1 MTATKLY
8 GELAHWWPIF
18 SAKEDYAEEAASFR
32 EIFETAV
39 TPPPRT
45 VVEFGSGGG
54 NNAFHLKA
62 NFAMTLVDISPAMLE
77 VSRAINPDCEHLPGD
92 MRSVRLDRVFDAVF
106 IHDAIMYITTEADLR
121 QAIETAFVHVK
132 PGGVALLAPD
142 FVRETFRPSTEDGGE
157 DGEGRSIRWLEWTF
171 DPDPADN
178 MVTAHFVYMFKE
190 GDKVTTEHDVHS
202 CGLFDRAV
210 WLRLLQDVGFQTR
223 IVVDSYNR
231 DLFVAL
237 KPLA

>member
-32 EIFETAV
+32 EILETAV

-92 MRSVRLDRVFDAVF
+92 MRSVRLDRVFDAIF

-142 FVRETFRPSTEDGGE
+142 FVREDLPPFDGG
-157 DGEGRSIRWLEWTF
+157 RR
-171 DPDPADN
+171 
-178 MVTAHFVYMFKE
+178 
-190 GDKVTTEHDVHS
+190 
-202 CGLFDRAV
+202 
-210 WLRLLQDVGFQTR
+210 
-223 IVVDSYNR
+223 
-231 DLFVAL
+231 
-237 KPLA
+237 